1 MGKQE
6 QTEAEQQADAR
17 GQMVWF
23 WLLVICVGGG
33 FALGNSP
40 QSGALLAVPAFVL
53 WIIRD
58 HLHIAHK
65 RRRAARPAAKPAEG
79 DGFDADLTPEDEH
92 FARLVRQMQAARRK
106 ARG

>member
-1 MGKQE
+1 MSKQE
-6 QTEAEQQADAR
+6 QTEAEEAANAR

-23 WLLVICVGGG
+23 WLMVICVGGG
-33 FALGNSP
+33 MRLGNSP
-40 QSGALLAVPAFVL
+40 QSGALLAAPAFIL

-58 HLHIAHK
+58 HLHVTHK
-65 RRRAARPAAKPAEG
+65 RRRAAKVAKPA
-79 DGFDADLTPEDEH
+79 DTTGFDADLTPEDEH